1 MPINSVVKPDNRE
14 TTMRAWEFM
23 TEEAAANSFAD
34 NLKRQADAKADQAKK
49 LKQAASVQ
57 KKREQVNSSRASL
70 TKRQGEL
77 NKMAGANATS

>member
-14 TTMRAWEFM
+14 ATMRAWEFM

-34 NLKRQADAKADQAKK
+34 NLKQQANAKADQAKK

-57 KKREQVNSSRASL
+57 KKREQINSARASL

-77 NKMAGANATS
+77 SKLSNPNVTA

>member
-1 MPINSVVKPDNRE
+1 
-14 TTMRAWEFM
+14 MRAWEFM
-23 TEEAAANSFAD
+23 TEEATANSFAD

-57 KKREQVNSSRASL
+57 KKREQVNSVRASL

-77 NKMAGANATS
+77 IKLAATNASA

>member
-1 MPINSVVKPDNRE
+1 
-14 TTMRAWEFM
+14 MRAWEFM
-23 TEEAAANSFAD
+23 TEEATANSFAD

-57 KKREQVNSSRASL
+57 KKRELVNSARASL

-77 NKMAGANATS
+77 SKLSNQSISA

>member
-14 TTMRAWEFM
+14 AAMRLWEFIS
-23 TEEAAANSFAD
+23 EEAMANSFAD

-57 KKREQVNSSRASL
+57 KKREQISSARASL
-70 TKRQGEL
+70 TKKQGEL
-77 NKMAGANATS
+77 SKLAAA